1 MTRPRTV
8 IRPIFLFEHG
18 PFGKP
23 VPIFP
28 GHALE
33 AFHIAAVRGPAQ
45 TRFHSGRESGGRLFR
60 TCTTRKL
67 DEAAIS
73 MTAFFKR
80 HSK

>member
-23 VPIFP
+23 VPTFP

-33 AFHIAAVRGPAQ
+33 AFHIAAVRLSAQ
-45 TRFHSGRESGGRLFR
+45 TAFGRIGHSTGAMDAPRTASLFAPAH
-60 TCTTRKL
+60 KKAPDDAGAL
-67 DEAAIS
+67 I
-73 MTAFFKR
+73 
-80 HSK
+80 